1 LAPSDLD
8 MTITEANGGFQIR
21 ALALRREPDGTL
33 AARQLEAA
41 FAPTEVPGVFAF
53 DPGSGSLLSSPFAD
67 PAVGNPLKGDTLL
80 WARLQDDTLHVCSL
94 AIDPAGGFALE
105 HSTGRL
111 TDDGMVAKYELRS
124 QNDWVATVEVRLER
138 GGTEKM
144 GPEPRLAAAL
154 ALLALT
160 LAAPAGARAASLEPL
175 FGTYVGV
182 AQVEDI
188 AKGDVRQR
196 DMDIVIEPYKQG
208 GFRIQWVNVS
218 LVNGKRAVPGVERRV
233 QTVLFEPAR
242 DRGFFIEAAE
252 SSPFRLREETR
263 PMRGDPVRWASL
275 DDQGLHVYS
284 FVVLEDGRYELQVY
298 DRTLTDIGLDISFKR
313 IVDGAVMRR
322 ITGTTARA
330 NVAPKELVE
339 NE

>member
-1 LAPSDLD
+1 
-8 MTITEANGGFQIR
+8 M
-21 ALALRREPDGTL
+21 
-33 AARQLEAA
+33 AA
-41 FAPTEVPGVFAF
+41 
-53 DPGSGSLLSSPFAD
+53 
-67 PAVGNPLKGDTLL
+67 
-80 WARLQDDTLHVCSL
+80 
-94 AIDPAGGFALE
+94 
-105 HSTGRL
+105 
-111 TDDGMVAKYELRS
+111 
-124 QNDWVATVEVRLER
+124 
-138 GGTEKM
+138 
-144 GPEPRLAAAL
+144 EPRLAAAL
-154 ALLALT
+154 ALMALT

-208 GFRIQWVNVS
+208 GFKIQWVNVS
-218 LVNGKRAVPGVERRV
+218 LFNGKRAVPGVERRV
-233 QTVLFEPAR
+233 QNVLFEPAQ

-252 SSPFRLREETR
+252 SSPFREREETR

-275 DDQGLHVYS
+275 DAQGLHVYS
-284 FVVLEDGRYELQVY
+284 FVVLEDGRYELQVS
-298 DRTLTDIGLDISFKR
+298 DRTLTDIGLDISFQR

-330 NVAPKELVE
+330 NIAPKGAVE